1 MDQKERRM
9 STGGVEQKR
18 KMKIKHVGFFLLKIE
33 ILI

>member
-18 KMKIKHVGFFLLKIE
+18 KMKIKHVGFFFAE
-33 ILI
+33 N